1 MARLHLI
8 VDGSFVADK
17 RIFLPEGLRSMYSA
31 VAKSLLIE
39 TGGDKILVDTG
50 IGSVPDDPK
59 FDAIRR
65 VQTIKRTKA
74 QGMKVGLARLGIRPE
89 EITAVV
95 NTHLHNAHSGGN
107 NLFTNAQ
114 FYISKSEFGFIDRSM
129 GDDPNQTAYIPENYE
144 KLKSVNET
152 KGEYRLSD
160 EVLVIPTPGHTTGHQ
175 SVVVSMGARNLVYS
189 GDVAPLKKNLT
200 GRVAMSGCDRG
211 MAIDSMKKLLKIRD
225 ADWIFSHDKSQLT
238 LSKAYS
244 PE

>member
-8 VDGSFVADK
+8 VDGGFVADR
-17 RIFLPEGLRSMYSA
+17 RIFLPEGAPSMYSA

-39 TGGDKILVDTG
+39 TGKDKILVDTG
-50 IGSVPDDPK
+50 IGSVPEDPK

-65 VQTIKRTKA
+65 VQTITRTKA

-114 FYISKSEFGFIDRSM
+114 FYISKSEFGFIDRSI
-129 GDDPNQTAYIPENYE
+129 GDDPNQTAYIPENYD

-152 KGEYRLSD
+152 KGEYRLSE

-175 SVVVSMGARNLVYS
+175 SVVVSMGRRNLVYS

-200 GRVAMSGCDRG
+200 GRVAMTGCDRG
-211 MAIDSMKKLLKIRD
+211 MAIDSMKKLLEIRN

-244 PE
+244 PK

>member
-17 RIFLPEGLRSMYSA
+17 RIFLPEGPRSMYSA

-39 TGGDKILVDTG
+39 AGKDKILVDTG
-50 IGSVPDDPK
+50 IGSVPGDPK

-65 VQTIKRTKA
+65 VQTIMRTKS

-95 NTHLHNAHSGGN
+95 NTHLHNANSGGN

-114 FYISKSEFGFIDRSM
+114 FYISKSEFGFIDKSI
-129 GDDPNQTAYIPENYE
+129 GDDPNQTAYIPENYD

-175 SVVVSMGARNLVYS
+175 SVVVSMGRRNLVYS

-211 MAIDSMKKLLKIRD
+211 MAVDSMNKLLEIRN
-225 ADWIFSHDKSQLT
+225 AEWIFSHDKSQLT

-244 PE
+244 PD